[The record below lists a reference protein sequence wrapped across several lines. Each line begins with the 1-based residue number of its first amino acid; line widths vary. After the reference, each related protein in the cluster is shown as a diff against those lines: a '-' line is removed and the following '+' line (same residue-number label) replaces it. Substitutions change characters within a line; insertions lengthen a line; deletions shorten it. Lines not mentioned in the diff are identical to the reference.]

1 MQVRPARPG
10 DAEALRAAVSR
21 AGKTTVFE
29 RETEPIVADFS
40 VAGVREAAASAD
52 CCFLAEEAGQPVGIA
67 LAHPDAD
74 GEEAELLAL
83 WVHPDYCGEGI
94 EDRLLERVAAELGRA
109 GVRRIRACVDST
121 DDAGERF
128 YRARGFSPR
137 GTRSGVNG
145 REDPETIVVATVE
158 TLAGS

>member
-21 AGKTTVFE
+21 AGETTVLE
-29 RETEPIVADFS
+29 PETEPIVSDFS

-52 CCFLAEEAGQPVGIA
+52 CCFLAEEEGRPVGIA

-83 WVHPDYCGEGI
+83 WVHPDYYGEDV
-94 EDRLLERVAAELGRA
+94 EDRLLERVANELSRK
-109 GVRRIRACVDST
+109 GVRQIRACVDCA
-121 DDAGERF
+121 DDAGEQF
-128 YRARGFSPR
+128 YRARGFSLR
-137 GTRSGVNG
+137 GTRSGVRG
-145 REDPETIVVATVE
+145 RGDPETVVVATVE
-158 TLAGS
+158 SLAGS